1 MKKFTLSALVLASAM
16 ALTACGGS
24 SSDSTTSTSTGT
36 TTTTTTTTTTP
47 AVTGVAAYA
56 GNYSGTVTGVTSSL
70 DSGSFSIAVDSA
82 GNVAGDSVVKSLP
95 WKLAGTVDANGNL
108 QMGLYSVDMS
118 FHGHSWS
125 GVINKAT
132 GAVSGTWQHANG
144 DGVNGTF
151 AGSKQ

>member
-1 MKKFTLSALVLASAM
+1 MKKFTLSALVFASALT
-16 ALTACGGS
+16 LTACGGG

-36 TTTTTTTTTTP
+36 TTTTTTTTP

-56 GNYSGTVTGVTSSL
+56 GRYTGTVTGVTSAL
-70 DSGSFSIAVDSA
+70 DSGTFDITADA
-82 GNVAGDSVVKSLP
+82 NGNVTGDSVVKSLP

-108 QMGLYSVDMS
+108 QMGLYSVDMA
-118 FHGHSWS
+118 FHGHNWS
-125 GVINKAT
+125 GVINKST

-151 AGSKQ
+151 AGSKN

>member
-1 MKKFTLSALVLASAM
+1 MKKLTLSTLVVAASLALV
-16 ALTACGGS
+16 ACGGGS
-24 SSDSTTSTSTGT
+24 STTTTSTGT
-36 TTTTTTTTTTP
+36 TTTTTTTTT
-47 AVTGVAAYA
+47 ATGVAAYA
-56 GNYSGTVTGVTSSL
+56 GRYTGSVTGVTSAL
-70 DSGSFSIAVDSA
+70 DSGTFDISIDAN

-108 QMGLYSVDMS
+108 NMGLYSVDMS

-125 GVINKAT
+125 GFINKAT

-151 AGSKQ
+151 AGNKN